1 MTDLNST
8 LADMRARVDHGVYA
22 GPWAIDHLPTV
33 FGLYDAGM
41 AYRGEGTVLLG
52 SAFQPNVANRIV
64 TDHNDLPKL
73 LAAVEA
79 VVAVHSPVRKGDENW
94 NPDTMVARRV
104 YCLGCEGEFDWPT
117 EYKDCPTIR
126 ALESALGVSDDPQNQ

>member
-8 LADMRARVDHGVYA
+8 LAEMRARVDHGVYA

-41 AYRGEGTVLLG
+41 AYRDEGTVLLG
-52 SAFQPNVANRIV
+52 STFQPNVASRIV
-64 TDHNDLPKL
+64 ADHNDLPKL

-79 VVAVHSPVRKGDENW
+79 VVGVHKPLHALNVATRPAHHTNVCIGCGTDDGNW
-94 NPDTMVARRV
+94 QV
-104 YCLGCEGEFDWPT
+104 WP
-117 EYKDCPTIR
+117 CPTIR
-126 ALESALGVSDDPQNQ
+126 ALNDALGVGDE

>member
-22 GPWAIDHLPTV
+22 GQWAIDHLPTV

-41 AYRGEGTVLLG
+41 AYRDEGTVLLG
-52 SAFQPNVANRIV
+52 SAFQPNVASRIV
-64 TDHNDLPKL
+64 ADHNDLPKL

-79 VVAVHSPVRKGDENW
+79 AVVFSEQIASDCATDLPCQECATRIEL
-94 NPDTMVARRV
+94 RRV
-104 YCLGCEGEFDWPT
+104 
-117 EYKDCPTIR
+117 
-126 ALESALGVSDDPQNQ
+126 LERALGVSDDPQNQ